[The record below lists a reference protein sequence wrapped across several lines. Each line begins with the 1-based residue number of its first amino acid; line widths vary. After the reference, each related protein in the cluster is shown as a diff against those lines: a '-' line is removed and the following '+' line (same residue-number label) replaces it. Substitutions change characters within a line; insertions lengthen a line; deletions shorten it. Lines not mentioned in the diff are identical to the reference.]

1 MKSSRTP
8 IDYKEQREAFE
19 IWFQTPLGRA
29 LLADQRRKIEWVTR
43 AFTGAHQLVVSVS
56 HRLPIATTTDFSM
69 RMMTTP
75 SWAPNLSDGVA
86 VCDAA
91 ELPFPSES
99 MDLVVLHHTHDFAE
113 QPHQVVREATRVLR
127 SSGHLIII
135 GFNPISLWGIR
146 KLVSRR
152 RHAPWGGRFVSPG
165 RVEDWLNLLDFELGD
180 VCRGFHRPP
189 IRKAQALERFNI
201 MERMFSRLP
210 LPLPGGAYYCISAEK
225 RVMAR
230 IETRR
235 SWRKQV
241 QQPAAMPVAG
251 SVSALTPHRN
261 STKDAQRN
269 TLNRKSIHDK

>member
-1 MKSSRTP
+1 MMKSSRTP
-8 IDYKEQREAFE
+8 IDYNEQREEFE
-19 IWFQTPLGRA
+19 TWFQSPLGRA
-29 LLADQRRKIEWVTR
+29 LLADQRRKVEWVTR
-43 AFTGAHQLVVSVS
+43 EFTGAHQLLVSVS

-75 SWAPNLSDGVA
+75 RWAANLSDGV
-86 VCDAA
+86 VVSDAA

-135 GFNPISLWGIR
+135 GFNPIGLWGIR
-146 KLVSRR
+146 KLISRR

-165 RVEDWLNLLDFELGD
+165 RVEDWLNLLDCELGD

-189 IRKAQALERFNI
+189 IRKAHALDRLGF
-201 MERMFSRLP
+201 MERLFNR

-225 RVMAR
+225 RVLAR
-230 IETRR
+230 TETRR
-235 SWRKQV
+235 RWRKQAK
-241 QQPAAMPVAG
+241 QPVAMPVAG
-251 SVSALTPHRN
+251 SVSALRPHRH
-261 STKDAQRN
+261 STKDSQQERH
-269 TLNRKSIHDK
+269 S